1 MPDVSALLTLA
12 FSAVLILAGYAHE
25 SVVALAIVLL
35 QGALAFTWHDA
46 TALPGGRGGSFVA
59 ALSGAGASLAV
70 LLDGNTGEVT
80 PLLGAMGIG
89 FVLAMLHQLAR
100 RDGRPEVVASLS
112 GTVTLVAL
120 AVLPATWIAERES
133 RGGVAVLACAAT
145 AAAVAVL
152 GTLLPRWP
160 LLGGLLG
167 LVAGTA
173 AGTTAAAFDPVLDS
187 SGRWIAAT
195 AAFVAVMAVAIAR
208 YSTAA
213 PANDRAYPV
222 TVGAPDASEAPE
234 APDGPAVDNPP
245 TPAPALDRIRQAQM
259 LVAATLPLILVG
271 PAAYVLGRVLVG

>member
-1 MPDVSALLTLA
+1 MRDVSALLTLA
-12 FSAVLILAGYAHE
+12 FSAVLVLAGYAHE
-25 SVVALAIVLL
+25 SVVALTVVLL

-46 TALPGGRGGSFVA
+46 TAVPGRRGGAFVA
-59 ALSGAGASLAV
+59 MLAGAGASIAV
-70 LLDGNTGEVT
+70 LLDGATGEVT
-80 PLLGAMGIG
+80 PLLGAVGIG

-152 GTLLPRWP
+152 GTLLSRWP
-160 LLGGLLG
+160 TLGGLLG
-167 LVAGTA
+167 IVAGTA
-173 AGTTAAAFDPVLDS
+173 AGAAAATFDPVLAS

-195 AAFVAVMAVAIAR
+195 AAFVAVMAVTIAR

-213 PANDRAYPV
+213 AQAGDRARPV
-222 TVGAPDASEAPE
+222 PVGAPEVPE
-234 APDGPAVDNPP
+234 VPGPP
-245 TPAPALDRIRQAQM
+245 TPPPAPDRVRQAQV
-259 LVAATLPLILVG
+259 LVAAALPLVLVG